1 MLDKDENNE
10 HCRKPKVNQQKLNQT
25 IVMYHSQR
33 IAGKELQ
40 EATDVST
47 ATIYLGLKKSKLH
60 FALFILLFTLIFIF
74 CKDFLFF
81 VKL

>member
-10 HCRKPKVNQQKLNQT
+10 HCRKPKVNQQKLNQA
-25 IVMYHSQR
+25 IAMYHSQR
-33 IAGKELQ
+33 MAGKELQ

-47 ATIYLGLKKSKLH
+47 ATIYLELKKSKIK
-60 FALFILLFTLIFIF
+60 FALFFTLIFIF